1 MEHKNILNYKTNK
14 EFRKWL
20 KNNHKNEKECW
31 ITCKRGKP
39 KKDKTLY
46 YIDAVYT
53 ALSYGWIDSTY
64 GLINGTRMQ
73 RFSKRRKNS
82 HWSELNKERCRWLI
96 KNNLMTEEGYKKL
109 PDLNEKFTIDKD
121 ILKELKRDEEIW
133 NNFNKLPELY
143 KKIKISNIQKE
154 RKKADIFN
162 KKLNNF
168 LKNTKKGKIQGNWN
182 DYGKLQK

>member
-1 MEHKNILNYKTNK
+1 
-14 EFRKWL
+14 
-20 KNNHKNEKECW
+20 
-31 ITCKRGKP
+31 
-39 KKDKTLY
+39 
-46 YIDAVYT
+46 
-53 ALSYGWIDSTY
+53 
-64 GLINGTRMQ
+64 
-73 RFSKRRKNS
+73 
-82 HWSELNKERCRWLI
+82 
-96 KNNLMTEEGYKKL
+96 MTEEGYKKL